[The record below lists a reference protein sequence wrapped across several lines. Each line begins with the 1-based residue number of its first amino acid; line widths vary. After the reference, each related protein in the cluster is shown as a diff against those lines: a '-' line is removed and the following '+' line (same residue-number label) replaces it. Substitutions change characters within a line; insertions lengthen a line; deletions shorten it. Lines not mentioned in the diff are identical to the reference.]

1 MNSKKQL
8 GQFYTTNYKKIL
20 NGLYISQYH
29 EVVEPFVGQ
38 GDLLEFI
45 NGGEAARTVEMYDID
60 PKISGTIKRDTILEP
75 PDYTNKFVV
84 TNPPYLARNKNSD
97 KTLYDIYNTNDLYK
111 CFIKT
116 LLESKP
122 KPLGGILIIPLNF
135 WCSVRKADVLLRKMF
150 LKEFHIIRL
159 NIFEEPVFEDTNYS
173 VCSFLFTLHE
183 IERGDNAVKPKVETK
198 GSAAPSGRCPPQSG
212 VVPTIFYPSNEEI
225 IMSLNDENNYSF
237 GPSLSAPSGCIVTR
251 LTRKNVDTKFK
262 TNLLLS
268 CIDGTSNGTSNKK
281 INLKYVENTDK
292 YIDNT
297 PNLSARSFVVLVIE
311 PMLETCLQK
320 DLAHRFNK
328 HLNEHRKKYHS
339 LFLTEYREKSRK
351 RISFE
356 FAYRF
361 VQHQLNE
368 MLVKP

>member
-1 MNSKKQL
+1 MSSKKQF

-20 NGLYISQYH
+20 NGLYIPQYCAA
-29 EVVEPFVGQ
+29 ETIIEPFVGQ

-45 NGGEAARTVEMYDID
+45 KGGFAACTCTVEMYDID
-60 PKISGTIKRDTILEP
+60 PKIPGTIKRDTLLEP
-75 PDYTNKFVV
+75 PDYTNKFVI
-84 TNPPYLARNKNSD
+84 TNPPYLARNKNED
-97 KTLYDIYNTNDLYK
+97 KTLYDKHNTNDLYK

-122 KPLGGILIIPLNF
+122 LGGILIIPLNF
-135 WCSVRKADVLLRKMF
+135 WCSIRKADVLLRKMF
-150 LKEFHIIRL
+150 LQEFHIVRL
-159 NIFEEPVFEDTNYS
+159 NVFEVPVFEDTNYS
-173 VCSFLFTLHE
+173 VCSFLFTL
-183 IERGDNAVKPKVETK
+183 RAV
-198 GSAAPSGRCPPQSG
+198 GGGFAA
-212 VVPTIFYPSNEEI
+212 VVPTIFYPSGDEI
-225 IMSLNDENNYSF
+225 LMTLNDENNYSF
-237 GPSLSAPSGCIVTR
+237 GPSLSAPEGRVVVTR

-268 CIDGTSNGTSNKK
+268 CIDGTSNGKK
-281 INLKYVENTDK
+281 INLKYIDIVDK

-297 PNLSARSFVVLVIE
+297 PKLSARSYAVLVIE
-311 PMLETCLQK
+311 PLLGTSLQK

-328 HLNEHRKKYHS
+328 YLNENREKYHS

-351 RISFE
+351 RISFDL
-356 FAYRF
+356 AYRI

>member
-1 MNSKKQL
+1 MSSKKQQL

-20 NGLYISQYH
+20 NGLYIPRRGA
-29 EVVEPFVGQ
+29 ETIIEPFVGQ

-45 NGGEAARTVEMYDID
+45 NSTSAGAGAVEMYDID
-60 PKISGTIKRDTILEP
+60 PKISGTIKRDTLLEP
-75 PDYTNKFVV
+75 PDYTNKFVI
-84 TNPPYLARNKNSD
+84 TNPPYLARNKNED
-97 KTLYDIYNTNDLYK
+97 KTLYDKYNTNDLYK

-116 LLESKP
+116 LLES

-150 LKEFHIIRL
+150 LQEFHIVRL
-159 NIFEEPVFEDTNYS
+159 NVFEEPVFEDTNYS
-173 VCSFLFTLHE
+173 VCSFLFTL
-183 IERGDNAVKPKVETK
+183 RSVE
-198 GSAAPSGRCPPQSG
+198 GGEAA
-212 VVPTIFYPSNEEI
+212 VVPTIFYPSDDEI

-237 GPSLSAPSGCIVTR
+237 GPSLSAPSGRVVVTR

-268 CIDGTSNGTSNKK
+268 CIDGTSNDNK
-281 INLKYVENTDK
+281 INLKYIDIVDK

-297 PNLSARSFVVLVIE
+297 PKLSARSYAVLVIE
-311 PMLETCLQK
+311 PYLETSLQK

-328 HLNEHRKKYHS
+328 YLNENREKYHS

-351 RISFE
+351 RISFDL
-356 FAYRF
+356 AYRI

-368 MLVKP
+368 MFVKP

>member
-1 MNSKKQL
+1 MSSKKQL

-20 NGLYISQYH
+20 NGLYIPQYRAA
-29 EVVEPFVGQ
+29 ETIVEPFVGQ

-45 NGGEAARTVEMYDID
+45 NGGFAARTVEMYDID

-75 PDYTNKFVV
+75 PEYTNKFVV
-84 TNPPYLARNKNSD
+84 TNPPYLARNKNND

-116 LLESKP
+116 LLES

-173 VCSFLFTLHE
+173 VCSFLFILHE
-183 IERGDNAVKPKVETK
+183 IDRGDNA
-198 GSAAPSGRCPPQSG
+198 
-212 VVPTIFYPSNEEI
+212 VPTIFYPSNQEI
-225 IMSLNDENNYSF
+225 IMSLNDDNNYSF
-237 GPSLSAPSGCIVTR
+237 GPSLSAPKGRIVTR

-268 CIDGTSNGTSNKK
+268 CIDGTSNGTSNK

-328 HLNEHRKKYHS
+328 HLNEHREKYHS

>member
-1 MNSKKQL
+1 MSSKKQL

-20 NGLYISQYH
+20 NGLYIPQYCAS
-29 EVVEPFVGQ
+29 ETIIEPFVGQ

-45 NGGEAARTVEMYDID
+45 NSAGAGAVEMYDID
-60 PKISGTIKRDTILEP
+60 PKISGTIKRDTLLEP
-75 PDYTNKFVV
+75 PDYTNKFVI
-84 TNPPYLARNKNSD
+84 TNPPYLARNKNKD
-97 KTLYDIYNTNDLYK
+97 KKLYDKYNTNDLYK

-116 LLESKP
+116 LLDS

-135 WCSVRKADVLLRKMF
+135 WCSVRKSDILLRKMF
-150 LKEFHIIRL
+150 LQEFHIIRL

-173 VCSFLFTLHE
+173 VCSFLFTLRAVE
-183 IERGDNAVKPKVETK
+183 GGEAAVKPKV
-198 GSAAPSGRCPPQSG
+198 PPQSG
-212 VVPTIFYPSNEEI
+212 VVPTIFYPKEEELI
-225 IMSLNDENNYSF
+225 ISLNDENNYSF
-237 GPSLSAPSGCIVTR
+237 GPSLSAPEGRVVVTR

-268 CIDGTSNGTSNKK
+268 CIDGTSNGKK
-281 INLKYVENTDK
+281 INLKYIDIVDK

-297 PNLSARSFVVLVIE
+297 PKLSARSYAVLVIE
-311 PMLETCLQK
+311 PLLGTSLQK

-328 HLNEHRKKYHS
+328 YLNENREKYHS

-351 RISFE
+351 RISFDL
-356 FAYRF
+356 AYRI